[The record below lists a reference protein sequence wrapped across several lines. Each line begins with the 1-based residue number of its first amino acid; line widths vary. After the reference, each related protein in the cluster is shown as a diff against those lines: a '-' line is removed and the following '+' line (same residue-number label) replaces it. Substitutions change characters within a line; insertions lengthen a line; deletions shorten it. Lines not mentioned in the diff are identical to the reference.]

1 MSNANPPPAATGN
14 SDGPGT
20 WLVAF
25 GIAPLVLSIAAVAFA
40 WLLKVIGLVG
50 LADWFLWFCAWTAI
64 LLGILWAIIALCTW
78 LCEQAIQTFPHR
90 NAYFVIGMTCLTAAV
105 WGQQRSYN
113 RMFASP
119 PHAQTAAESSSDV
132 APAANA
138 AANQRSRSQLADT
151 QAKIAQ
157 LTERRAAI
165 QTLLDKTSQ
174 ERDAL
179 LVRLKQMGI
188 TSSADLKGNSRARQ
202 YADMLHDTVS
212 ETERLQRDIARF
224 DHAIAQAQSLVRRL
238 ERAEALEASGLSEL
252 DEEVVALAQRT
263 MELDDRL
270 DGFSEPITDPVRQA
284 AMLDQELQRQVA
296 PSASLTAVPGDPA
309 GQLIGR
315 WEIVEGEQK
324 GHVQFTPGGTVIF
337 VWFHP
342 GLRKDWTE
350 TGKYLISGNSLE
362 IQASGEYGSKS
373 VRDIEFLS
381 GDELII
387 NKPKGFH
394 FNWLFGRL
402 KRLQASDN

>member
-296 PSASLTAVPGDPA
+296 PSASSTTVRSIPA
-309 GQLIGR
+309 ARLIGK
-315 WEIVEGEQK
+315 WEILKIGYGGDKSYLE
-324 GHVQFTPGGTVIF
+324 FTRQGSVIWG
-337 VWFHP
+337 V
-342 GLRKDWTE
+342 GSELRHMKI
-350 TGKYLISGNSLE
+350 GKYSLHKLQLTLTDKRGRSSVYALE
-362 IQASGEYGSKS
+362 FGMDGKS
-373 VRDIEFLS
+373 VLMREENESDSDFDEF
-381 GDELII
+381 D
-387 NKPKGFH
+387 
-394 FNWLFGRL
+394 GRWT
-402 KRLQASDN
+402 RIQ